1 MNEGRVSAQRAS
13 YLVEAYA
20 MGIPGA
26 APVSFKAVD
35 LRERPNHPDARF
47 ELAIQPETVTAVIGD
62 EDSGIGDLGRM
73 ILGLTTPSSGEVQVY
88 GTVIA
93 KLTYQKQLLFRRRV
107 GYLMVGDGLLQNLTL
122 RGNISLP
129 LSFASDHRVKEV
141 TSRVAEVIEL
151 FQLGDVAELRPAA
164 VNEEDRR
171 RAALAR
177 AIALDPELLVLES
190 PFDGLTARAAQ
201 GLLERVRHRGD
212 GTPRTV
218 FLTAQDLGQHV
229 LLLMNRVV
237 HVAGGLAVEG
247 LE

>member
-1 MNEGRVSAQRAS
+1 MSGGRVSASRAS

-26 APVSFKAVD
+26 APVWFKAVD
-35 LRERPNHPDARF
+35 LRERPNHPEARF
-47 ELAIQPETVTAVIGD
+47 ELAIQPETITAVLGD
-62 EDSGIGDLGRM
+62 EDSGIGDLGKF
-73 ILGLTTPSSGEVQVY
+73 ILGLTAPPSGQVQVF

-93 KLTYQKQLLFRRRV
+93 DLDFQRQLLFRRRL
-107 GYLMVGDGLLQNLTL
+107 GYLMTGDGLLQNLTL

-141 TSRVAEVIEL
+141 TARVVEL
-151 FQLGDVAELRPAA
+151 VEQLQLGDVADLRPAA
-164 VNEEDRR
+164 VNEEIRR

-190 PFDGLTARAAQ
+190 PFDGLTARAAHN
-201 GLLERVRHRGD
+201 LLEWVRHRRD
-212 GTPRTV
+212 GTPRTI
-218 FLTAQDLGQHV
+218 FLTAQDIGQQV
-229 LLLMNRVV
+229 LLMMNRVV
-237 HVAGGLAVEG
+237 HIEGGLAVEG

>member
-1 MNEGRVSAQRAS
+1 MSGGRVSEQRAS

-26 APVSFKAVD
+26 APVWFKTVD
-35 LRERPNHPDARF
+35 LRERPNNPDARF
-47 ELAIQPETVTAVIGD
+47 ELAIQPETLTAVIGD
-62 EDSGIGDLGRM
+62 EDSGIGDLGKM
-73 ILGLTTPSSGEVQVY
+73 ILGLTTPPSGEVQVF

-93 KLTYQKQLLFRRRV
+93 NLSYQKQLLFRRRL
-107 GYLMVGDGLLQNLTL
+107 GYLMVGDGLLQNLSL
-122 RGNISLP
+122 RGNIGLP

-141 TSRVAEVIEL
+141 LARVAEVIEL
-151 FQLGDVAELRPAA
+151 FQLGDVADMRPAA

-190 PFDGLTARAAQ
+190 PFDGLTSRASSD
-201 GLLERVRHRGD
+201 LLERVRYRRD
-212 GTPRTV
+212 GTPRTI
-218 FLTAQDLGQHV
+218 FLTAQDIGQHV

>member
-1 MNEGRVSAQRAS
+1 MNRVSEDRAS

-20 MGIPGA
+20 MGIEGA
-26 APVSFKAVD
+26 APIFFKQVD

-47 ELAIQPETVTAVIGD
+47 DLGVQPEVITAVIGD
-62 EDSGIGDLGRM
+62 EDSGVGDLGKL
-73 ILGLTTPSSGEVQVY
+73 ILGLSEPPSGAVQVF

-93 KLTYQKQLLFRRRV
+93 DLSYTKQLMFRRRL
-107 GYLMVGDGLLQNLTL
+107 GYLMVGDGLLQNLSL

-129 LSFASDHRVKEV
+129 LSYASDHRVKEV
-141 TSRVAEVIEL
+141 TARVGEVIE
-151 FQLGDVAELRPAA
+151 QLQLADVADMRPAA

-190 PFDGLTARAAQ
+190 PFDGLTGRASHE
-201 GLLERVRHRGD
+201 LLDRVRLRRD
-212 GTPRTV
+212 GTPRTI
-218 FLTAQDLGQHV
+218 FLTAQDLGSQV
-229 LLLMNRVV
+229 LPMMNRVV
-237 HVAGGLAVEG
+237 HVAGGRAVEG